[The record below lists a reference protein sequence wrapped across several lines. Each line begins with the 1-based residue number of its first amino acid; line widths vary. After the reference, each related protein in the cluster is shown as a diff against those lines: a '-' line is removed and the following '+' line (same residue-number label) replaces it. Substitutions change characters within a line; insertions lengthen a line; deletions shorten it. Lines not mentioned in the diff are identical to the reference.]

1 MKKTLLLS
9 LLTTILFVSCDS
21 NKDPFTIGEGSIGS
35 LDKNIQMK
43 QVDSIFAEDSIVKLN
58 PIKNALGT
66 QGEVEIYDKEGNALT
81 NQIAPNP
88 TIFPSGGCCD
98 LTVSYDKAADRWVLT
113 FLGGGAQIAVSDGP
127 DPINDGWFTYTIPSV
142 NDYQKL
148 SVWSDGYYITDNTS
162 NSSNRIYALERDAML
177 AGDPNAQVIGFPL
190 PGIATD
196 GFYSPQAILSLIHI

>member
-66 QGEVEIYDKEGNALT
+66 QGEVEIYDKEGN
-81 NQIAPNP
+81 
-88 TIFPSGGCCD
+88 
-98 LTVSYDKAADRWVLT
+98 
-113 FLGGGAQIAVSDGP
+113 
-127 DPINDGWFTYTIPSV
+127 
-142 NDYQKL
+142 KL
-148 SVWSDGYYITDNTS
+148 LLLSPEDEN
-162 NSSNRIYALERDAML
+162 
-177 AGDPNAQVIGFPL
+177 DPNATVTNVQVFDARYKTDKGLTSGSTFKDVKANYTVSNIETTINSVVVFLKDSEIYLTIDKQQLPENLRYNPNAKIEASQIPDVAKFKYFMIGWE
-190 PGIATD
+190 ADTTTEKE
-196 GFYSPQAILSLIHI
+196 

>member
-66 QGEVEIYDKEGNALT
+66 QGEVEIYDKEGN
-81 NQIAPNP
+81 
-88 TIFPSGGCCD
+88 
-98 LTVSYDKAADRWVLT
+98 
-113 FLGGGAQIAVSDGP
+113 
-127 DPINDGWFTYTIPSV
+127 
-142 NDYQKL
+142 KL
-148 SVWSDGYYITDNTS
+148 LLLSPEDEN
-162 NSSNRIYALERDAML
+162 
-177 AGDPNAQVIGFPL
+177 DPNATVTNVQVFDARYKTDKGLTSGSTFKDVKANYTVSNIETTINSVVVFLKDSEIYLTIDKQQLPENLRYNPNAKIEASQIPDGAKFKYFMIGWE
-190 PGIATD
+190 ADTTTEKE
-196 GFYSPQAILSLIHI
+196 